1 MNMLLDRKQILL
13 LNTRLAEAIGLN
25 EAIVL
30 QQLSYWLEET
40 NAGVDH
46 DGKRWVYNT
55 VEQWSA
61 QFPFWSPDT
70 VKRILLTLR
79 EKGLVEVAKLST
91 DARDRTNYYRIRSE
105 HSALFHRGNLP
116 SLIGADCP
124 NGYIEQETTQ
134 RIHTPSVQI
143 APIKNESKQPPVNED
158 FEQAWALYP
167 RRVGGNPKNSA
178 LHAWNARIKAGVKPQ
193 TMIDGVMRYAK
204 FCEADG
210 SVGTKYVK
218 QAVTFFGK
226 DEHYLDPW
234 VYADKPRRNS
244 RESENDR
251 RERDFLDSFS
261 VQPYSSAVAI
271 SRDGIEYDPEPPF

>member
-30 QQLSYWLEET
+30 QQISYWLEET
-40 NAGVDH
+40 NAGIEH
-46 DGKRWVYNT
+46 DGHRWIYNT
-55 VEQWSA
+55 VDQWSG
-61 QFPFWSPDT
+61 QFPFWSADT
-70 VKRILLTLR
+70 VKRILLNLR
-79 EKGLVEVAKLST
+79 EQGLLEVAKLSA
-91 DARDRTNYYRIRSE
+91 DPRDRTNYYRIRSD

-116 SLIGADCP
+116 SLIGANST

-143 APIKNESKQPPVNED
+143 APSKTDPKPTQADED

-178 LHAWNARIKAGVKPQ
+178 RHAWNARLKAGVLPQ

-210 SVGTKYVK
+210 SVGTKFVK

-226 DEHYLDPW
+226 DEHYMDPW
-234 VYADKPRRNS
+234 VYAEKPKRNT
-244 RESENDR
+244 REAENDR
-251 RERDFLDSFS
+251 RAREFTESFNPARDNAL
-261 VQPYSSAVAI
+261 
-271 SRDGIEYDPEPPF
+271 GWTEPPF